1 MWAAAVMQV
10 AVFDAEKKCTTA
22 LVAVVA
28 AVEQMIV
35 AE

>member
-10 AVFDAEKKCTTA
+10 AVFVAEMKYTTA